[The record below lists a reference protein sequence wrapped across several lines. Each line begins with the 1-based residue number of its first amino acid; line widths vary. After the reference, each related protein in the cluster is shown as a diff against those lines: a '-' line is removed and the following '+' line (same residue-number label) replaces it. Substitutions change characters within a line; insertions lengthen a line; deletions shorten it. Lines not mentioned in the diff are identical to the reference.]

1 MNKQIFIQVMLQDI
15 EDLKKQKDAIDQRI
29 IEIQDEIKRVMK

>member
-1 MNKQIFIQVMLQDI
+1 MLQDI